1 MKKILIFNILTDLI
15 PSMSSSI
22 QNYVFES
29 SQRRDLMVY
38 YVFSDSTYRAPGSK
52 NSDEYKDTYEHI
64 SSDSE
69 LMEK

>member
-1 MKKILIFNILTDLI
+1 
-15 PSMSSSI
+15 
-22 QNYVFES
+22 
-29 SQRRDLMVY
+29 MVY